1 MEDRGRSSR
10 TYENRRTYGKSQGR
24 RPSDNRSS
32 GRPSDNHPPRR
43 QRTPAERARM
53 RRRRKRQR
61 MIRFVLLIILI
72 IAAIAG
78 IILWK
83 RYSPSKEQYD
93 MKKYYGIEKDGQ
105 IGITVDNKVV
115 EAEGKLAGGKVY
127 VAYNIVRDYINSRFY
142 WDPNEN
148 VLLYMLPE
156 DMISV
161 DVGSKDYSISRK
173 KKSEDYVILK
183 TEGNTAYI
191 ALDFVQQYTNIDYE
205 VSNNPD
211 HVMIRTKWGKT
222 DVATVKKNTQVRYQG
237 GVKSPVLAELK
248 KKDEVTVVES
258 EQNWKKVRTADGVI
272 GYVKNK
278 ALKNEE
284 KKNITRKF
292 EEQDYSNITK
302 DYTINMAWHNVT
314 NQDANNAVA
323 QRIAQTKGLTT
334 LAPTWIHVADTNGN
348 ISSIASADY
357 VSYAHKQNV
366 EVWMTVRDFDGGISS
381 EKESYELLSYTSR
394 RETLITQLIAEALR
408 VGVDGINV
416 DFEKISD
423 KCGEHYIE
431 FIRELSVKCRQNG
444 LVLSVDNYV
453 PKSFNTQYDRK
464 EQGIVADYVVIMGYD
479 EYYAGSPEAG
489 PVSSYNYVKEGI
501 TETLKEVPAEKVIS
515 GIPFFTRL
523 WKETPKTEEE
533 LKSDKGTDA
542 EQYSATVESDA
553 YGMDNAQAIV
563 KQAGVD
569 TTWDKK
575 AGQNYATW
583 EADGS
588 KYEIWLEDSKSIE
601 AKLKLMK
608 KYKLAGTAEWSLGQE
623 SSDIWN
629 LIQKYVN

>member
-1 MEDRGRSSR
+1 MKKKAVPVLAAVVLIVIVAVIGIVGRVVEHY
-10 TYENRRTYGKSQGR
+10 T
-24 RPSDNRSS
+24 PSDEVMSS
-32 GRPSDNHPPRR
+32 QEYFGVSDGKELAIVMQDELIDDKGILDNG
-43 QRTPAERARM
+43 TPYLDYQA
-53 RRRRKRQR
+53 
-61 MIRFVLLIILI
+61 V
-72 IAAIAG
+72 
-78 IILWK
+78 
-83 RYSPSKEQYD
+83 KEYLND
-93 MKKYYGIEKDGQ
+93 
-105 IGITVDNKVV
+105 
-115 EAEGKLAGGKVY
+115 
-127 VAYNIVRDYINSRFY
+127 RFY
-142 WDPNEN
+142 WDADANLMVYTTPT
-148 VLLYMLPE
+148 
-156 DMISV
+156 DIIDISA
-161 DVGSKDYSISRK
+161 GASSY
-173 KKSEDYVILK
+173 ILS
-183 TEGNTAYI
+183 GNTQNTGYTIVKVDGTKAYI
-191 ALDFVQQYTNIDYE
+191 AAEFVQQYTNIDYE

-292 EEQDYSNITK
+292 EEQDYSNISK
-302 DYTINMAWHNVT
+302 DYTINMTWHNVT

-553 YGMDNAQAIV
+553 YGMDNAQAVV

>member
-10 TYENRRTYGKSQGR
+10 TYENRRTYGKSRGR

-72 IAAIAG
+72 IVAIAG

-105 IGITVDNKVV
+105 VGITVDNKVV

-292 EEQDYSNITK
+292 EEQDYSNISK

-453 PKSFNTQYDRK
+453 PKSFNTQYNRK

>member
-1 MEDRGRSSR
+1 
-10 TYENRRTYGKSQGR
+10 
-24 RPSDNRSS
+24 
-32 GRPSDNHPPRR
+32 
-43 QRTPAERARM
+43 
-53 RRRRKRQR
+53 
-61 MIRFVLLIILI
+61 MIIILLIMIL
-72 IAAIAG
+72 AAGAVFF
-78 IILWK
+78 K
-83 RYSPSKEQYD
+83 RYGSSNEEADKEQ
-93 MKKYYGIEKDGQ
+93 YYGIENSDDLALIINNEVVKKEESSAESSSDSSTDSVIPGKVFDGQ
-105 IGITVDNKVV
+105 Y
-115 EAEGKLAGGKVY
+115 Y
-127 VAYNIVRDYINSRFY
+127 VAYQVLRDKINSRFY
-142 WDPNEN
+142 WDANER
-148 VLLYMLPE
+148 VLLYTLP
-156 DMISV
+156 DGNVSV
-161 DVGSKDYSISRK
+161 SENSSEYTAVNET
-173 KKSEDYVILK
+173 KSEDYVILK
-183 TEGNTAYI
+183 TDGDIAYI
-191 ALDFVQQYTNIDYE
+191 ALPFIQEYTNMEYSVEQEPNRAIIT
-205 VSNNPD
+205 S
-211 HVMIRTKWGKT
+211 KWGEIET
-222 DVATVKKNTQVRYQG
+222 AEVKKDTQVRYLG
-237 GVKSPVLAELK
+237 GVKSPILTEVK
-248 KKDEVTVVES
+248 KSDKVTVLED
-258 EQNWKKVRTADGVI
+258 EDDWMKVATADGYV
-272 GYVKNK
+272 GYIKTK
-278 ALKNEE
+278 FLKNQKKE
-284 KKNITRKF
+284 KISRDFT
-292 EEQDYSNITK
+292 EPVYSNMTE
-302 DYTINMAWHNVT
+302 DHSINMAWHNVT